1 VPRLRMKVTDMEVKY
16 INKVSTSYPT
26 LSHPIRSL
34 LYYLILFHSMPC
46 YPIPSYSISSY
57 QTISVSSHL
66 MSFYDIPS
74 HPISSIPFLSFHLAP
89 PILLLSSYLIPSYST
104 AFHSI
109 PSLHIPSH
117 PYPTHPIHTLHL
129 TFHPYPTRNV
139 PSCSYT
145 YLPIPS
151 YPIPSL
157 HILSHPIPLIP
168 FIFFHT
174 IYVLR
179 SDRNHH
185 FNVCIF
191 RPFVYYVYLILSYM
205 CQCTPYSSHLILFHS
220 IHPIPLIP
228 FNPIPFYSSHLILFH
243 SIPL

>member
-1 VPRLRMKVTDMEVKY
+1 
-16 INKVSTSYPT
+16 
-26 LSHPIRSL
+26 
-34 LYYLILFHSMPC
+34 
-46 YPIPSYSISSY
+46 
-57 QTISVSSHL
+57 

-117 PYPTHPIHTLHL
+117 PYPT
-129 TFHPYPTRNV
+129 RNI

-168 FIFFHT
+168 FIFFHA

-185 FNVCIF
+185 LNVCIF

-220 IHPIPLIP
+220 IPL
-228 FNPIPFYSSHLILFH
+228 
-243 SIPL
+243 